1 MIDFNLQRALDGAP
15 LICRDGSL
23 VLDWMKP
30 VDGNTSTFP
39 IAAQI
44 KRQFNDEI
52 VTLEYDLRGRFDLG
66 NESQHPHDLML
77 DITEQQVEVHFY
89 KNTIKGDILT
99 ITNPNVPLPKEFKYI
114 TSKTITIEL

>member
-52 VTLEYDLRGRFDLG
+52 VTLEYDLRGRLYLG